1 VLAEVVN
8 LGEHPAQSADNA
20 ARTDGAI
27 VRSMGRRT
35 FPWPWLLLSLVGPGS
50 ACAPRAPVAATTP
63 VMPDDLSS
71 ILAEGAA
78 APEVEGIGTNEK
90 PQPLRRYRG
99 THLVLYFYPMDFAA
113 GATAEAAEFRSDH
126 LKYRR
131 LGAEVVGVSTDAPQS
146 HRDFRDKHRL
156 PFPLLSDPDGRM
168 ARAFGVPMQAG
179 TIGHATFLIDRR
191 GVIRKVWPKVHPWGH
206 SRQVLAALKAL
217 PRQ

>member
-1 VLAEVVN
+1 MGHGFRVL
-8 LGEHPAQSADNA
+8 
-20 ARTDGAI
+20 
-27 VRSMGRRT
+27 
-35 FPWPWLLLSLVGPGS
+35 LLLSPLGLAG
-50 ACAPRAPVAATTP
+50 ACGARAPVVVPTA
-63 VMPDDLSS
+63 VVPDDLSS

-78 APEVEGIGTNEK
+78 APDVEGIGTNEK
-90 PQPLRRYRG
+90 RQPLGRYRG

-113 GATAEAAEFRSDH
+113 GATAQATEFRSDH
-126 LKYRR
+126 AKYRR

-168 ARAFGVPMQAG
+168 ARAFGLPMQAG
-179 TIGHATFLIDRR
+179 TTGHATFLIDRR

-217 PRQ
+217 PR